1 MDEDT
6 TAIEDLTFEQAV
18 EKLEGLVEALESGDC
33 PLDALVR
40 DYERGAQLVRHCQ
53 QRLKTAE
60 LAVEKIRL
68 EAEPA
73 GADAL

>member
-40 DYERGAQLVRHCQ
+40 DYERGARLGRHGQ
-53 QRLKTAE
+53 QRVRAGE
-60 LAVEKIRL
+60 MHVETIRL
-68 EAEPA
+68 DAEPA
-73 GADAL
+73 GADAS

>member
-40 DYERGAQLVRHCQ
+40 DYERGARLVRHCQ
-53 QRLKTAE
+53 QRLKAAE
-60 LAVEKIRL
+60 MAVEKIRL

-73 GADAL
+73 GADAS